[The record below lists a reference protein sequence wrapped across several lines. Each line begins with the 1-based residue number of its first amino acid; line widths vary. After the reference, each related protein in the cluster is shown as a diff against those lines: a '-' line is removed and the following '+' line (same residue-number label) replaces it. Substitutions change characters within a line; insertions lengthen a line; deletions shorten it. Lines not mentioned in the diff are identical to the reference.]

1 MKNKMTIINKNIKIA
16 QVEVK
21 DAESIIKHLNKV
33 GGETNNLTYGKN
45 EFGLTVE
52 KEKDFLSNLKIKPA
66 FFIAKNKDNEVI
78 AVATCFPKKRKWLS
92 HISELGIS
100 VQKKYW
106 GQGIGNILMDKIIER
121 CKELDVKKI
130 ELRVNADNTGAI
142 VLYKKKEFEIEG
154 LLKKEKKIDNIYYDT
169 LIMAKFL

>member
-1 MKNKMTIINKNIKIA
+1 MTITNKNIKITQA
-16 QVEVK
+16 KVR
-21 DAESIIKHLNKV
+21 DAESIINHLNKV
-33 GGETNNLTYGKN
+33 GGETNNLTYGRN
-45 EFGLTVE
+45 EFGYTIERE
-52 KEKDFLSNLKIKPA
+52 KEFLSNPKNTFS
-66 FFIAKNKDNEVI
+66 FFIAKNENGEVI

-106 GQGIGNILMDKIIER
+106 RQGIGNILMDNIIKN
-121 CKELDVKKI
+121 CKKSGVEKI
-130 ELRVNADNTGAI
+130 ELRVNAENEKAI
-142 VLYKKKEFEIEG
+142 SLYKKKGFKIEG